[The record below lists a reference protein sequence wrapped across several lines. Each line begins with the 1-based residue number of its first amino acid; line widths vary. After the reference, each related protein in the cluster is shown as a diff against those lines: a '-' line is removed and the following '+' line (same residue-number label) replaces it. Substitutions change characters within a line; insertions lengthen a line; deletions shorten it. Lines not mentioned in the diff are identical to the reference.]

1 MAHFRK
7 VTCALNRRTLLKASA
22 LGGSAMLA
30 QRLFAG
36 SFGNSSWTTAGALR
50 SESGPI
56 VETTAGKVRGAAEN
70 GINIFKGIPYGAST
84 AGKNRFMPPV
94 KPEPWSGVRDALRYG
109 ASAPQTVPGG
119 PGILGA
125 LDFLISAENPRDVS
139 ESEDCLVLNVWTPG
153 INDGRKRPVMFWI
166 HGGGFTSGSGSAR
179 LYDGAN
185 LARRGEVVVVTINH
199 RLGALG
205 YTYLRDAGGEAFAA
219 SGNAGMLDIIAALKW
234 VRENIAGF
242 GGDPGRVLIFGESGG
257 GQKVSALLAMP
268 AAKGFFQRAVIESGP
283 GLRMVDRAE
292 AVKVGKMFLEEM
304 GVKPERIKDI
314 QAAPLER
321 IMAAQGAV
329 NRKLPPMTPGL
340 IEGFAPVV
348 DGRSLLQHPFDP
360 VAPDVSADVPLII
373 GHNHTEMTLFA
384 GADPSVFSLD
394 EAGLQ
399 QRLKPLLKDSA
410 DSVLRAFRSTYPQ
423 ENPAGLYFLITT
435 AYPTVAFTEKI
446 AERRAALNK
455 ASTYVYEFTWP
466 TPILGG
472 RMRSPHTIEM
482 PFVFDNVGDPL
493 VQKLTGGAA
502 DTFPLAEH
510 VSDTWVAFARTGSP
524 NSKDL
529 PHWPPYS
536 AADREVMII
545 NTKSRTEKDPD
556 RVAREAIEKFA
567 FGSSA

>member
-1 MAHFRK
+1 MAHFRR
-7 VTCALNRRTLLKASA
+7 VACALNRRTLLKASA
-22 LGGSAMLA
+22 LGGGAMLA
-30 QRLFAG
+30 QRLFAR
-36 SFGNSSWTTAGALR
+36 SFRNLSGAAGALR

-56 VETTAGKVRGAAEN
+56 VETTAGKLRGAAEN
-70 GINIFKGIPYGAST
+70 GINIFKGIPYGSST
-84 AGKNRFMPPV
+84 AGKNRFMPPA

-219 SGNAGMLDIIAALKW
+219 SGNAGMLDIVAALEW
-234 VRENIAGF
+234 VRENVAGF

-268 AAKGFFQRAVIESGP
+268 AAKGLFHRAVIESGP

-292 AVKVGKMFLEEM
+292 ATKVGRMFLDEL
-304 GVKPERIKDI
+304 GIKPERIKEI

-348 DGRSLLQHPFDP
+348 DGVSLLQHPFDP
-360 VAPDVSADVPLII
+360 LAPEVSADVPLII

-399 QRLKPLLKDSA
+399 RRLKPLLKDSV

-423 ENPAGLYFLITT
+423 ENPSGLYFLITT

-493 VQKLTGGAA
+493 VQKLTGGGA

-510 VSDTWVAFARTGSP
+510 VSDTWIAFARTGSP
-524 NSKDL
+524 NSKNL
-529 PHWPPYS
+529 PDWPPYS

-545 NTKSRTEKDPD
+545 NTKSSVEKDPD